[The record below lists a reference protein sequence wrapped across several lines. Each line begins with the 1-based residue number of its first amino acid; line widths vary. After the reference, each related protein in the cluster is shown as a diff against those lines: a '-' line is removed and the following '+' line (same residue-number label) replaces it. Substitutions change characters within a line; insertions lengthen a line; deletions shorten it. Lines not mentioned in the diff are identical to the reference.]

1 MENQKHIQAIKKQ
14 YEAKEVTEFDEL
26 KALDRKAKRPA
37 KITAYVI
44 GVVATLL
51 LGVGMCLAMKVIGDF
66 MILGIVIGLVGI
78 AFLSTNHLIYN
89 NVLAGGKKKY
99 GQQIIDKSNKLLNQ

>member
-1 MENQKHIQAIKKQ
+1 MENQKQIQAIKKQ
-14 YEAKEVTEFDEL
+14 YEAKEVTELDEL

-51 LGVGMCLAMKVIGDF
+51 LGVGMCLAMKVIGNL
-66 MILGIVIGLVGI
+66 MPLGIVIGLVGI
-78 AFLSTNHLIYN
+78 AFLSTNHLIYGKI
-89 NVLAGGKKKY
+89 LEGGKKKY

>member
-1 MENQKHIQAIKKQ
+1 MENQKQIQAIKKQ
-14 YEAKEVTEFDEL
+14 YEAKEVTELDEL

-89 NVLAGGKKKY
+89 KVLADGKKKY

>member
-1 MENQKHIQAIKKQ
+1 MENQKQIEAIKKQ
-14 YEAKEVTEFDEL
+14 YEAKEITELDEL

-37 KITAYVI
+37 TITAYVI

-66 MILGIVIGLVGI
+66 MVLGIVIGLVGI
-78 AFLSTNHLIYN
+78 AFIATNNLIYN
-89 NVLAGGKKKY
+89 KILEGSKKKY

>member
-1 MENQKHIQAIKKQ
+1 MENQKQIQAIKKQ
-14 YEAKEVTEFDEL
+14 YETKEVTELDEL

-66 MILGIVIGLVGI
+66 MILCIVIGLVGI
-78 AFLSTNHLIYN
+78 ALISTNHLIYN
-89 NVLAGGKKKY
+89 KVLAGGKKKY